1 MKERFNLRD
10 DKADDAEIES
20 RIRESIELR
29 GATPWILVFAIF
41 VASVGLNVNSAAV
54 IIGAMLISPLMGP
67 IMGAG
72 LGAAVFDFDLVK
84 RSLINLG
91 IATGMLPVTGLPLPL
106 VSYGGSSILATLLA
120 LGCVL
125 AVARRRVDVLFEE

>member
-1 MKERFNLRD
+1 MPFSTRVRLIMKERFNLRD

-54 IIGAMLISPLMGP
+54 I
-67 IMGAG
+67 
-72 LGAAVFDFDLVK
+72 
-84 RSLINLG
+84 
-91 IATGMLPVTGLPLPL
+91 PV
-106 VSYGGSSILATLLA
+106 
-120 LGCVL
+120 C
-125 AVARRRVDVLFEE
+125 